1 VKVQVIT
8 LFPGILQGALSE
20 SILGAAQDKGLFS
33 AELVQLRGFCRDKH
47 RQADDQPYGGGGGM
61 VLKPEPV
68 FEAVAACRAK
78 DPAARVIYLSPQG
91 PALSQAKV
99 LELAAL
105 PGLILLCGHYE
116 GVDQRALDALV
127 DEELSIG
134 DYVLTGGELAAAV
147 VIDAV
152 ARQVPGVLGNQASA
166 QADSFADGLLD
177 FPHYTRPASFEGREV
192 PAVLLGGDH
201 AAVARWRRQQSLLAT
216 ARKRPDLLDGAELSL
231 QDIRL
236 LEELGIPWKSKAG
249 RPAKPK

>member
-1 VKVQVIT
+1 MKAQVIT

-20 SILGAAQDKGLFS
+20 SILGAAQERGLFS
-33 AELVQLRGFCRDKH
+33 AELVQLRDFCHDKH
-47 RQADDQPYGGGGGM
+47 HQADDQPYGGGGGM
-61 VLKPEPV
+61 VFKPEPV
-68 FEAVAACRAK
+68 FAAVAACKAK
-78 DPAARVIYLSPQG
+78 DPLARVIYLSPQG
-91 PALSQAKV
+91 PPLNQAKV

-116 GVDQRALDALV
+116 GVDQRALDAVV

-177 FPHYTRPASFEGREV
+177 FPHYTRPASYAGREV

-201 AAVARWRRQQSLLAT
+201 AEVARWRRQQALRAT
-216 ARKRPDLLDGAELSL
+216 YLKRPDLLAETQLSVE
-231 QDIRL
+231 DIRL
-236 LEELGIPWKSKAG
+236 LEELGFTWKSKAG

>member
-1 VKVQVIT
+1 
-8 LFPGILQGALSE
+8 
-20 SILGAAQDKGLFS
+20 
-33 AELVQLRGFCRDKH
+33 
-47 RQADDQPYGGGGGM
+47 

-68 FEAVAACRAK
+68 FEALAACKAK

-91 PALSQAKV
+91 PALSHAKV

-147 VIDAV
+147 LIDAV
-152 ARQVPGVLGNQASA
+152 ARQLPGVLGNQASA

-201 AAVARWRRQQSLLAT
+201 AAVARWRRQQALLAT
-216 ARKRPDLLDGAELSL
+216 HAKRPDLLQRAALGPE
-231 QDIRL
+231 DIRL
-236 LEELGIPWKSKAG
+236 LEELGISCKSKAG